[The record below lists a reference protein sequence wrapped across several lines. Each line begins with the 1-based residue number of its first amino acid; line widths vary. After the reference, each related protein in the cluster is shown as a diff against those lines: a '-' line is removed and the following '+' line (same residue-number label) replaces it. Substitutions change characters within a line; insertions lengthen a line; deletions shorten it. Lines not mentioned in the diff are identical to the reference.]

1 MAIIKPKDLDKA
13 WKVIILLYAID
24 AILRLP
30 LRFFKSYF
38 SSNLDALTLIRFLI
52 FLLAIFLTGIIYV
65 KTTKKIIDKP
75 LRFRIALYSTSISLI
90 GWLIL
95 SVIFGGM
102 FLNMLGGIM
111 EGIIS
116 TIGAFLACYFILP
129 ISNKFIGR
137 NNSIRQKNE

>member
-1 MAIIKPKDLDKA
+1 MKIIKPKDLDKA
-13 WKVIILLYAID
+13 WKVTLLLYAID
-24 AILRLP
+24 AIMRLP

-38 SSNLDALTLIRFLI
+38 SNELDVLSIVRFLI

-65 KTTKKIIDKP
+65 KTTKKIIDKS
-75 LRFRIALYSTSISLI
+75 LRFRVSLYSASISLI

-102 FLNMLGGIM
+102 FLSMFGGIM

-116 TIGAFLACYFILP
+116 TISAFLACYFILP
-129 ISNKFIGR
+129 ISNKFVR
-137 NNSIRQKNE
+137 EK

>member
-13 WKVIILLYAID
+13 WKVTILLFAID
-24 AILRLP
+24 ALLRLP

-38 SSNLDALTLIRFLI
+38 SNELDILSIVRFLI

-75 LRFRIALYSTSISLI
+75 LRFRIALYSASISLI

-102 FLNMLGGIM
+102 FLQMFGGIL
-111 EGIIS
+111 EGVIS
-116 TIGAFLACYFILP
+116 TISTFLACYFILP
-129 ISNKFIGR
+129 ISNKFIGEK
-137 NNSIRQKNE
+137 QL